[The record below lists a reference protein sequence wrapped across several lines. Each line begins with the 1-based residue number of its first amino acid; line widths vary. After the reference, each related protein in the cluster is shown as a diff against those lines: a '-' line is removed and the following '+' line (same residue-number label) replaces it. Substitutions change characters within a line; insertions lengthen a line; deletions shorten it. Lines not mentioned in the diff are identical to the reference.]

1 MTVKEF
7 AEKNGMRFL
16 SEGDTGVAINGCY
29 IGDLLSLAM
38 SRVEFG
44 NAWLT
49 VQGNVNIAGV
59 AALTEPACIILV
71 EDRTLDDTAEDKA
84 KEQGINILST
94 ELSAYDVACRLYEQ
108 SK

>member
-1 MTVKEF
+1 MTVQEF

-16 SEGDTGVAINGCY
+16 SKGEINQEITGCY

-38 SRVEFG
+38 SRVELG

-49 VQGNVNIAGV
+49 VQGNVNVVGV
-59 AALTEPACIILV
+59 AALTEPSCIILV
-71 EDRTLDDTAEDKA
+71 DDRVLDENAAEKA
-84 KEQGINILST
+84 KEQGVTVLST
-94 ELSAYDVACRLYEQ
+94 ELSAYEIACRLFEQ

>member
-16 SEGDTGVAINGCY
+16 SYGDGDLAISGCY

-59 AALTEPACIILV
+59 AALTEPSCIILV
-71 EDRTLDDTAEDKA
+71 EDRTLDENTEEKA

-94 ELSAYDVACRLYEQ
+94 ELSAYEVACRLYEQ
-108 SK
+108 CQ